1 MPKYIM
7 LSNLTDEG
15 RKTVK
20 MRPERIKEVNDEI
33 EKMGAKVLEQY
44 AVLGEYDFINILEAP
59 NNETISKVSID
70 LGSRGTIQ
78 FITLAGFHTQNIAI
92 FELAEKYK
100 KEGMA
105 AYSRIQEQEFS
116 REKDGYTSVKHQ
128 REVGTSY
135 FDAVSNTISS
145 GTSSTTA
152 MAGSTESEQF

>member
-1 MPKYIM
+1 MLRWRMYIEEYGPM
-7 LSNLTDEG
+7 LHFIEG
-15 RKTVK
+15 EMNTCADYFSR
-20 MRPERIKEVNDEI
+20 MELDDEI
-33 EKMGAKVLEQY
+33 ASFQKEIAKMGYK
-44 AVLGEYDFINILEAP
+44 F
-59 NNETISKVSID
+59 
-70 LGSRGTIQ
+70 Q

-100 KEGMA
+100 KEGMT
-105 AYSRIQEQEFS
+105 AYSKIQQQEFA

-145 GTSSTTA
+145 GQSSTTA

>member
-1 MPKYIM
+1 M

-59 NNETISKVSID
+59 NNETISKGSIE

-78 FITLAGFHTQNIAI
+78 FITLAAMPIEDLETS
-92 FELAEKYK
+92 LAT
-100 KEGMA
+100 
-105 AYSRIQEQEFS
+105 
-116 REKDGYTSVKHQ
+116 D
-128 REVGTSY
+128 
-135 FDAVSNTISS
+135 
-145 GTSSTTA
+145 
-152 MAGSTESEQF
+152 

>member
-59 NNETISKVSID
+59 NNETISKVSIE

-78 FITLAGFHTQNIAI
+78 FITLA
-92 FELAEKYK
+92 
-100 KEGMA
+100 
-105 AYSRIQEQEFS
+105 
-116 REKDGYTSVKHQ
+116 
-128 REVGTSY
+128 
-135 FDAVSNTISS
+135 
-145 GTSSTTA
+145 A
-152 MAGSTESEQF
+152 MPIEDLSLIHI